1 MNTSK
6 YIIRVLLVISIVYL
20 AYLCVSSVVVPIRF
34 ENTRAV
40 REQAVVANL
49 MHLRTAVAEYKLENG
64 RYTDNLDSLILFL
77 KNTPKKEVRKEGSL
91 TDKQLEN
98 GMTEHKAAK
107 MMEKALLK
115 KRGNPTPA
123 VDSTLYAHVWTN
135 DKEII
140 SNGLQGFR
148 RDTIYKNMI
157 ETLFK
162 GEFTADNID
171 QITYIPY
178 SNGQRFEIEVNNT
191 YSTSQGIIVPIMAAK
206 AHYKT
211 YLSDLNRMELIN
223 LIDKEEKLEHYP
235 GLMFGSVDAPNNNAG
250 NWE

>member
-1 MNTSK
+1 MNATK
-6 YIIRVLLVISIVYL
+6 HIIRVLLVVSIVYL

-34 ENTRAV
+34 ENTRME

-49 MHLRTAVAEYKLENG
+49 IHLRTAEAEFKLENG

-77 KNTPKKEVRKEGSL
+77 KTAPKKEVLKEGSL

-107 MMEKALLK
+107 LMEKALLK
-115 KRGNPTPA
+115 ARVNLKTD
-123 VDSTLYAHVWTN
+123 VDSVLYAYVWAN
-135 DKEII
+135 DREVVN
-140 SNGLQGFR
+140 NGLQGFR
-148 RDTIYKNMI
+148 RDTIYRNMI

-171 QITYIPY
+171 GITYIPY
-178 SNGQRFEIEVNNT
+178 SNGKRYEIEVNNHYT
-191 YSTSQGIIVPIMAAK
+191 TSQGIVVPIMAAK
-206 AHYKT
+206 AHYRT
-211 YLSDLNRMELIN
+211 YLSDLNKLELVN
-223 LIDKEEKLEHYP
+223 LIDKEEKLDHYP
-235 GLMFGSVDAPNNNAG
+235 GLMFGSTDAPNNNAG

>member
-1 MNTSK
+1 MNATK
-6 YIIRVLLVISIVYL
+6 HIIRVLLVVSIVYL

-34 ENTRAV
+34 ENTRME

-49 MHLRTAVAEYKLENG
+49 IHLRTAEAEFKLENG

-77 KNTPKKEVRKEGSL
+77 KTAPKKEVLKEGSL

-107 MMEKALLK
+107 LMEKALLK
-115 KRGNPTPA
+115 ARVNLKTD
-123 VDSTLYAHVWTN
+123 VDSVLYAYVWAN
-135 DKEII
+135 DREVV

-148 RDTIYKNMI
+148 RDTIYRNMI

-171 QITYIPY
+171 GITYIPY
-178 SNGQRFEIEVNNT
+178 SNGKRYEIEVNNHYT
-191 YSTSQGIIVPIMAAK
+191 TSQGIVVPIMAAK
-206 AHYKT
+206 AHYRT
-211 YLSDLNRMELIN
+211 YLSDLNKLELIN
-223 LIDKEEKLEHYP
+223 LIDKEEKLDHYP
-235 GLMFGSVDAPNNNAG
+235 GLMFGSTDAPNNNAG

>member
-1 MNTSK
+1 MNATK
-6 YIIRVLLVISIVYL
+6 HIIRVLLVVSIVYL

-34 ENTRAV
+34 ENTRME

-49 MHLRTAVAEYKLENG
+49 IHLRTAEAEFKLENG

-77 KNTPKKEVRKEGSL
+77 KTAPKKEVLKEGSL

-107 MMEKALLK
+107 LMEKALLK
-115 KRGNPTPA
+115 ARVNLKTD
-123 VDSTLYAHVWTN
+123 VDSVLYAYVWAN
-135 DKEII
+135 DREVV

-171 QITYIPY
+171 GITYIPY
-178 SNGQRFEIEVNNT
+178 SNGKRYEIEVNNHYT
-191 YSTSQGIIVPIMAAK
+191 TSQGIVVPIMAAK
-206 AHYKT
+206 AHYRT
-211 YLSDLNRMELIN
+211 YLSDLNKLELVN
-223 LIDKEEKLEHYP
+223 LIDKEEKLDHYP
-235 GLMFGSVDAPNNNAG
+235 GLMFGSTDAPNNNAG

>member
-34 ENTRAV
+34 ENTRAE

-49 MHLRTAVAEYKLENG
+49 IHLRTAVAEYKLENG
-64 RYTDNLDSLILFL
+64 RYTDDLDSLVLFL
-77 KNTPKKEVRKEGSL
+77 KTAPKKEVLKEGSL
-91 TDKQLEN
+91 TDKQLES

-107 MMEKALLK
+107 LMEKALLK
-115 KRGNPTPA
+115 ARVKLNTD
-123 VDSTLYAHVWTN
+123 VDSVLYAYVWAN
-135 DKEII
+135 DRDVV

-148 RDTIYKNMI
+148 RDTIYRNMI

-162 GEFTADNID
+162 GEFTADNIAD
-171 QITYIPY
+171 ITYIPY
-178 SNGQRFEIEVNNT
+178 SNGQRFELEVNNT
-191 YSTSQGIIVPIMAAK
+191 YSTSQGIVVPIMVAR
-206 AHYKT
+206 AHYRT
-211 YLSDLNRMELIN
+211 YLSDLNKLELVN
-223 LIDKEEKLEHYP
+223 LIDKEEKLDHYP

>member
-49 MHLRTAVAEYKLENG
+49 MHLRTAVTEYKLENG

-77 KNTPKKEVRKEGSL
+77 KTTPKKEVRKEGSL
-91 TDKQLEN
+91 TDKQLES

-115 KRGNPTPA
+115 ARVNLKTD
-123 VDSTLYAHVWTN
+123 VDSILYAHVWAN

>member
-1 MNTSK
+1 M
-6 YIIRVLLVISIVYL
+6 
-20 AYLCVSSVVVPIRF
+20 
-34 ENTRAV
+34 
-40 REQAVVANL
+40 
-49 MHLRTAVAEYKLENG
+49 AEYKLENG

-115 KRGNPTPA
+115 ARVNLKTD
-123 VDSTLYAHVWTN
+123 VDSILYAHVWAN

>member
-1 MNTSK
+1 MNATK
-6 YIIRVLLVISIVYL
+6 HIIRVLLVASIVYL

-34 ENTRAV
+34 ENTRME

-49 MHLRTAVAEYKLENG
+49 MHLRTAEAEFKLENG
-64 RYTDNLDSLILFL
+64 RYTDNLDSLVLFL
-77 KNTPKKEVRKEGSL
+77 KTAPKKEVLKEGSL

-107 MMEKALLK
+107 LMEKALLK
-115 KRGNPTPA
+115 ARVNLKTD
-123 VDSTLYAHVWTN
+123 VDSVLYAYVWAN
-135 DKEII
+135 DREVV

-148 RDTIYKNMI
+148 RDTIYRNMI

-171 QITYIPY
+171 GITYIPY
-178 SNGQRFEIEVNNT
+178 SNGKRFEIEVNNHYT
-191 YSTSQGIIVPIMAAK
+191 TSQGIVVPIMAAK
-206 AHYKT
+206 AHYRT
-211 YLSDLNRMELIN
+211 YLSDLNRLELVN
-223 LIDKEEKLEHYP
+223 LIDKEEKLDHYP
-235 GLMFGSVDAPNNNAG
+235 GLMFGSTDAPNNNAG

>member
-1 MNTSK
+1 MNATK
-6 YIIRVLLVISIVYL
+6 HIIRVLLVISVVYL

-34 ENTRAV
+34 ENTRV
-40 REQAVVANL
+40 EREQAVVANL
-49 MHLRTAVAEYKLENG
+49 IHLRTAEAEYKLERG
-64 RYTDNLDSLILFL
+64 RYIADLDSLILFL
-77 KNTPKKEVRKEGSL
+77 KTAPKKEVLKEGSL

-115 KRGNPTPA
+115 ARVKLKTD
-123 VDSTLYAHVWTN
+123 VDSVLYAYVWEN
-135 DKEII
+135 DRDIV

-157 ETLFK
+157 ETLYK
-162 GEFTADNID
+162 GQFTADNIAD
-171 QITYIPY
+171 ITVIPY
-178 SNGQRFEIEVNNT
+178 SNGQRFEIEVNND
-191 YSTSQGIIVPIMAAK
+191 YKTSQGIVVPIMAAK

-211 YLSDLNRMELIN
+211 YLSDLNKLELVN
-223 LIDKEEKLEHYP
+223 LIDKEEKLDHYP
-235 GLMFGSVDAPNNNAG
+235 GLMFGSTDAPNNNAG

>member
-1 MNTSK
+1 MNATK
-6 YIIRVLLVISIVYL
+6 HIIRVLLVVSIVYL

-34 ENTRAV
+34 ENTRME

-49 MHLRTAVAEYKLENG
+49 IHLRTAEAEFKLENG

-77 KNTPKKEVRKEGSL
+77 KTAPKKEVLKEGSL

-107 MMEKALLK
+107 LMEKALLK
-115 KRGNPTPA
+115 ARVNLKTD
-123 VDSTLYAHVWTN
+123 VDSVLYAYVWAN
-135 DKEII
+135 DREVV

-148 RDTIYKNMI
+148 RDTIYRNMI

-171 QITYIPY
+171 GITYIPY
-178 SNGQRFEIEVNNT
+178 SNGKRYEIEVNNHYT
-191 YSTSQGIIVPIMAAK
+191 TSQGIVVPIMAAK
-206 AHYKT
+206 AHYRT
-211 YLSDLNRMELIN
+211 YLSDLNKLELVN
-223 LIDKEEKLEHYP
+223 LIDKEEKLDHYP
-235 GLMFGSVDAPNNNAG
+235 GLMFGSTDAPNNNAG

>member
-77 KNTPKKEVRKEGSL
+77 KTTPKKEVRKEGSL
-91 TDKQLEN
+91 TDKQLES

-115 KRGNPTPA
+115 ARVNLKTD
-123 VDSTLYAHVWTN
+123 VDSILYAHVWAN

-191 YSTSQGIIVPIMAAK
+191 YSTSPGIIVPIMAAT